1 MKEAYFTEDNI
12 DSVSSAM
19 LGRVQKLNPYQK
31 MEFEPTKSALF
42 IVDMQNI
49 FCLKS
54 SHAYIDS
61 VRAIIPRIKKIEH
74 YYNELNLPVIF
85 TKHVNTDE
93 DANLMGK
100 WWNELIDEKSRMS
113 NIIKEFQCQNATVI
127 KKSQYD
133 AFYKTELEDIL
144 IDKRVKQIVITGVMT
159 HLCCETTARSAFM
172 RGFNVYFPIDGTAT
186 YNENFHNA
194 TLLNLSHG
202 FVVPVLLENL
212 FHQLDS

>member
-19 LGRVQKLNPYQK
+19 LERVQKLNSYQR

-42 IVDMQNI
+42 IVDMQNF

-61 VRAIIPRIKKIEH
+61 VRAIIPRIKKIEC

-85 TKHVNTDE
+85 TKHVNTDD

-100 WWNELIDEKSRMS
+100 WWHELIDEKSRMS
-113 NIIKEFQCQNATVI
+113 NIIEEFQCQNATVI

-144 IDKRVKQIVITGVMT
+144 IDKGVSQIVITGVMT

-172 RGFNVYFPIDGTAT
+172 RGFNVYFTVDGTAT
-186 YNENFHNA
+186 YNVDFHNA
-194 TLLNLSHG
+194 TLINLSHG
-202 FVVPVLLENL
+202 FAVPVISENL
-212 FHQLDS
+212 FHQLGS